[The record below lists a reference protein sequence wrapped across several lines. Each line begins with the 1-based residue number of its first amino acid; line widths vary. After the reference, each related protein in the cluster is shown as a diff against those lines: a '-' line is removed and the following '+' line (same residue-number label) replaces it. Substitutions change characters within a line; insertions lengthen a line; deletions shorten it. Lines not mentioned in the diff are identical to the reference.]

1 MEGITTL
8 NGCCACLSTK
18 YKLKPMNHEE
28 IFIYNR
34 LLLKDCIGETMFI
47 CIYCRTLLNK
57 INKFIKQCE
66 LAQQLMNNFN
76 MDSSIEMKAIH
87 NLSTSSVELHYY
99 LGDELM
105 IKEEDDVFD
114 DDIPL
119 ILLSN
124 NSDNCEL
131 EDETSDHLNVNSLK
145 EENSVDNLQEFE
157 VKEDIDFLEDET
169 SDHLNINSLKEE
181 NSVDNLQELDVKED
195 IDFEINVTPTGCFDK
210 KLYKNKR
217 KKKNKTTIP
226 NGFSSRMVRETDEYT
241 VIKLTKEQ
249 VLEEME
255 ANRKT
260 EKYNMAPYKCEKC
273 VKGFNFE
280 DVLLS
285 HLEKH
290 SPKNG
295 AHLCEICGQYCP
307 STISLRGHIK
317 SHTTKYKC
325 KICNIVRHS
334 RQHVLEHYSLV
345 HTESTQEYKCKEC
358 EFTTNKRTVMQRH
371 VKIHVSN
378 EKHTCHQCGRSFKTR
393 EILRVHTSRHDDKN
407 RYHCEHCN
415 RTFIYKSVL
424 HKHIRS
430 VHIDKDF
437 YCVECDAMFTSMEA
451 LKQHLYK
458 TKKHSDPSQYK
469 YACTL
474 CDQRFLTRQTLGTHQ
489 TSVHNAPKP
498 SRCEHCARAYST
510 ADALRLHVRRA
521 HLPGGNSKS
530 ATCHICDKVFSRKGV
545 LKVHMRVHTGE
556 RPYACEC
563 GVSFTQL
570 ASLKAHEAAKHR
582 K

>member
-28 IFIYNR
+28 IYIYNR
-34 LLLKDCIGETMFI
+34 LLLKDCIRETMFI
-47 CIYCRTLLNK
+47 CVFCRTLLNK

-76 MDSSIEMKAIH
+76 MDNSIEMTAIH
-87 NLSTSSVELHYY
+87 NLSTSSVELNYY

-105 IKEEDDVFD
+105 IKDEDDVFD

-145 EENSVDNLQEFE
+145 EENSVDNLQELE
-157 VKEDIDFLEDET
+157 VKEDIDF
-169 SDHLNINSLKEE
+169 
-181 NSVDNLQELDVKED
+181 
-195 IDFEINVTPTGCFDK
+195 
-210 KLYKNKR
+210 
-217 KKKNKTTIP
+217 
-226 NGFSSRMVRETDEYT
+226 
-241 VIKLTKEQ
+241 
-249 VLEEME
+249 
-255 ANRKT
+255 
-260 EKYNMAPYKCEKC
+260 
-273 VKGFNFE
+273 
-280 DVLLS
+280 
-285 HLEKH
+285 
-290 SPKNG
+290 KNG
-295 AHLCEICGQYCP
+295 AHLCAICGQYCP

-345 HTESTQEYKCKEC
+345 HTNSMPEYKCKEC
-358 EFTTNKRTVMQRH
+358 DFTTNKRTVMQRH
-371 VKIHVSN
+371 VRMHANS
-378 EKHTCHQCGRSFKTR
+378 EKHTCHQCGRSFKSR

-437 YCVECDAMFTSMEA
+437 YCVECDVMFTSMEA

-498 SRCEHCARAYST
+498 SRCVHCARAYST